1 MPGAFGGDSVR
12 LLLVEDHPMV
22 SIALRAAFEL
32 VEDIDLVA
40 TAGSVAAT
48 IATASE
54 LRPQVILLDRRLPD
68 GDGIDAIPRLRSV
81 CPESR
86 VLVFTGYATRAMV
99 DRVMAVGGAGLVL
112 KDGMFEDLAA
122 VIRRVAAGQDCFD
135 TTLGH

>member
-1 MPGAFGGDSVR
+1 
-12 LLLVEDHPMV
+12 MV

-40 TAGSVAAT
+40 TVGTVAAT
-48 IATASE
+48 LATASE

-68 GDGIDAIPRLRSV
+68 GDGIDAIPRLRGV

-86 VLVFTGYATRAMV
+86 VLVFTGYATRAMT